1 LSDEKILIEY
11 EQYRIQAESTKKN
24 LELIEQNLAEFKI
37 AKESLEEIRKKDV
50 GEILVPLGARSF
62 IRAELSSPDNII
74 VNVGSGVAVEKSISK
89 AIEDIEHDIKE
100 LEKARQD
107 QLKLLNFL
115 LSKLEELAPKVQEIT
130 SKNR

>member
-1 LSDEKILIEY
+1 MSDEKILIEY

-50 GEILVPLGARSF
+50 REILVPLGARSF

>member
-1 LSDEKILIEY
+1 MSDEKILIEY

-115 LSKLEELAPKVQEIT
+115 LSKLEELAPKVQEIA

>member
-1 LSDEKILIEY
+1 MSDEKILIEY

-62 IRAELSSPDNII
+62 IRAELTSPDNII

-115 LSKLEELAPKVQEIT
+115 LSKLEELAPKVQEIA
-130 SKNR
+130 SKK